1 MAQKPGNHQV
11 SNLNP
16 QTSNLKPQTSNLKS
30 QTSNLKPQTSNF
42 KPPIDYDISLAGNFG
57 EPRPNHF
64 HGGLDVRTEGREG
77 KHIYAIGDGYVSRI
91 TMGKD
96 GFGNA
101 VYITHPTG
109 HTSVYCHLKSFSPRI
124 KAALRRYQYAHQTS
138 EADARLT
145 PRDVPVS
152 QGQFIALSG
161 NTGNSTAPHLHLEV
175 HDTRTWNMLDPYQ
188 FLNDYIQDSVPPQA
202 HAIMAIPLGGTFN
215 GKSSNSQFTIHNSQL
230 TAWGPVGFAIW
241 ADDYMQGSSNHYGIH
256 ETLLYVDGQMA
267 FHSVVDDIP
276 TRLNRMVNSWGYY
289 DHWRRYHTWFMKSY
303 KEPGNL
309 LSCLI
314 TDDHRGVVH
323 FTEERNYQLEYV
335 LRDFKGNEAHYA
347 FTVAARRPSPSSSSS
362 PSSPFP
368 SSSSFPPVGCAA
380 ALPQPPVLRWSRTST
395 VSLPGMQLVVPYGLV
410 ATDTPLQPRLHEQPA
425 ALSDAY
431 QFADASLPLMAD
443 ALLSISL
450 ARLHSSSTSLE
461 RPDPSKL
468 YIANE
473 NGRFMGGDLSA
484 DGWLT
489 GRVREL
495 AGRYQVAYDAEP
507 PVVRPLS
514 GALLAS
520 GGQSSPARLTGS
532 RLLLSVTDG
541 QSGIASWTATV
552 DDRFIVFDAIEK
564 SSNYACELSESWLQ
578 RSGRSHR
585 LRFEV
590 TDNRSN
596 TTVYETTFIY

>member
-1 MAQKPGNHQV
+1 ML
-11 SNLNP
+11 NLLLSIILNI
-16 QTSNLKPQTSNLKS
+16 
-30 QTSNLKPQTSNF
+30 F
-42 KPPIDYDISLAGNFG
+42 APPVDYDISLAGNFG

-101 VYITHPTG
+101 VYITHPSG
-109 HTSVYCHLKSFSPRI
+109 HTSIYCHLKAFSPRI
-124 KAALRRYQYAHQTS
+124 KAALRRYQYEHQTN

-161 NTGNSTAPHLHLEV
+161 NTGNSTAPHLHLEI

-188 FLNDYIQDSVPPQA
+188 FLNDYIQDSVPPQV

-215 GKSSNSQFTIHNSQL
+215 GKRQESQFSPSTLHPQF

-241 ADDYMQGSSNHYGIH
+241 ADDYMQGSYNHYGIH

-267 FHSVVDDIP
+267 FHSVVDNIP

-289 DHWRRYHTWFMKSY
+289 DHWRRHRSWFMKSY

-309 LSCLI
+309 LGCLI
-314 TDDHRGVVH
+314 TDDHRGVIH
-323 FTEERNYQLEYV
+323 FTEERDYQLEYV
-335 LRDFKGNEAHYA
+335 LRDFKGNEARYA
-347 FTVAARRPSPSSSSS
+347 FTVTAQRPSDVPSPSSSSS
-362 PSSPFP
+362 SSSSSPSPWSPSPSSAL
-368 SSSSFPPVGCAA
+368 SHSFPPVGRAA
-380 ALPQPPVLRWSRTST
+380 ALPQPPILRWNRTT
-395 VSLPGMQLVVPYGLV
+395 AVTLPGMQLVVPYGLV
-410 ATDTPLQPRLHEQPA
+410 ATDTPLQPRRHEQPE

-431 QFADASLPLMAD
+431 QFADASLPLMTD

-450 ARLHSSSTSLE
+450 ARLHTPSTSLASL
-461 RPDPSKL
+461 DPSKL

-473 NGRFMGGDLSA
+473 NGRFMGGDVS
-484 DGWLT
+484 DGWIT

-495 AGRYQVAYDAEP
+495 AGRYQVVCDEAP
-507 PVVRPLS
+507 PVVKPQS
-514 GALLAS
+514 F
-520 GGQSSPARLTGS
+520 GGK
-532 RLLLSVTDG
+532 RLLLSVTDS

-552 DDRFIVFDAIEK
+552 DGRFVVFDAIEK
-564 SSNYACELSESWLQ
+564 TSTFAYELNESWLRQ
-578 RSGRSHR
+578 TGATHR

-590 TDNRSN
+590 TDNCKN
-596 TTVYETTFIY
+596 TTVYESEFTY

>member
-1 MAQKPGNHQV
+1 MLSHSLMAQELGNHQV
-11 SNLNP
+11 S
-16 QTSNLKPQTSNLKS
+16 SLKS
-30 QTSNLKPQTSNF
+30 QTSNF

-101 VYITHPTG
+101 VYITHPSG
-109 HTSVYCHLKSFSPRI
+109 HTSIYCHLKAFSPRI
-124 KAALRRYQYAHQTS
+124 KAALRRYQYEHQTS

-215 GKSSNSQFTIHNSQL
+215 GKRQESQFSPSTLHPQFS
-230 TAWGPVGFAIW
+230 AWGPVGFAIW
-241 ADDYMQGSSNHYGIH
+241 ADDYMQGSYNHYGIH

-267 FHSVVDDIP
+267 FHSVVDNIP
-276 TRLNRMVNSWGYY
+276 TSLNRMVNSWGYY
-289 DHWRRYHTWFMKSY
+289 DHWRRHHSWFMKSY
-303 KEPGNL
+303 KEPGNQ
-309 LSCLI
+309 LSCLT

-323 FTEERNYQLEYV
+323 FTEERDYQLEYV
-335 LRDFKGNEAHYA
+335 LRDFKGNEARYA
-347 FTVAARRPSPSSSSS
+347 FTVTAQRPTDAPSPSSPSLPSSS
-362 PSSPFP
+362 PWSP
-368 SSSSFPPVGCAA
+368 SFPPVGRAA
-380 ALPQPPVLRWSRTST
+380 ALPQPPILRWNRTT
-395 VSLPGMQLVVPYGLV
+395 AVTLPGMQLVVPYGLV
-410 ATDTPLQPRLHEQPA
+410 ATDTPLQPRCHEQPA

-431 QFADASLPLMAD
+431 QFADASLPLMTD

-450 ARLHSSSTSLE
+450 ARLHSLSTSLE

-473 NGRFMGGDLSA
+473 NGRFMGGDLSD

-507 PVVRPLS
+507 PVIKPLS
-514 GALLAS
+514 GALLGSA
-520 GGQSSPARLTGS
+520 GQSAPVRLTGS

-564 SSNYACELSESWLQ
+564 SSTFACELGESWLP
-578 RSGRSHR
+578 RTGRTHR
-585 LRFEV
+585 LHFEV

-596 TTVYETTFIY
+596 TAVYETTFIY